1 MYTHSSLK
9 CRWHLMHMKLLQS
22 MFLISQARDSSLSLT
37 LTEPLSSS
45 AVLQKNRAAK
55 IIQTHW
61 RSHRI
66 RVGTTHRLIL
76 YTHSEC
82 RLFISSLFFYSFSQD
97 LVLLQSCLRGH
108 LIRQRSQADPRT
120 VPAAMVTICGL
131 LMGCFI
137 IRSSFMHNMLLLCLS
152 L

>member
-9 CRWHLMHMKLLQS
+9 CRWHLMHMLQS
-22 MFLISQARDSSLSLT
+22 MFLISQVRGSSLSLT

-45 AVLQKNRAAK
+45 AVVQKNRAAK

-82 RLFISSLFFYSFSQD
+82 RLFIILLILLF
-97 LVLLQSCLRGH
+97 LLLGS
-108 LIRQRSQADPRT
+108 
-120 VPAAMVTICGL
+120 
-131 LMGCFI
+131 
-137 IRSSFMHNMLLLCLS
+137 SSFTVLS
-152 L
+152 QRASNQAEESSRPKNCPCCHGNYLWPFDGMFYYT

>member
-9 CRWHLMHMKLLQS
+9 CRWQLMHMKLLQS
-22 MFLISQARDSSLSLT
+22 MFLISQVRDSSLSLT
-37 LTEPLSSS
+37 LTESLSSS
-45 AVLQKNRAAK
+45 AVVQKNRAAK

-61 RSHRI
+61 RTHRI
-66 RVGTTHRLIL
+66 RVGTTHRLLL

-82 RLFISSLFFYSFSQD
+82 RLFIFFYSFSQD

-108 LIRQRSQADPRT
+108 QIRQRQLDGQSQADPRT

-137 IRSSFMHNMLLLCLS
+137 IHS
-152 L
+152 